1 LTSSENSSYK
11 YKNIL
16 VLILS
21 YQSTK
26 PIANN
31 GMRRTNLTGSLPHW
45 VREWG
50 VGDFEVR
57 VNLKGWA
64 SREARELLGRE
75 NMCWAV
81 LQIR

>member
-31 GMRRTNLTGSLPHW
+31 GMRRTNLTGVTASLSQ
-45 VREWG
+45 G

-64 SREARELLGRE
+64 SREACELLGRE
-75 NMCWAV
+75 NMCWAM